1 VTVGHLVDIVDK
13 LVKLLGTEAVLLPD
27 QVAERAS
34 SFWDASPMQAK
45 ALLRPKTT
53 QEVSDAL
60 KLCHAT
66 GQTVITHGGL
76 SGCVEGAVTNRDHIV
91 ISLERMNAIEE
102 IDKVGSTA
110 TIQAGAV
117 LQTVQEKIA
126 DAGLYF
132 PLDLG
137 ARGSCTI
144 GGNIATNA
152 GGINVI
158 RYGMMRN
165 LVLGL
170 EAVLADGTII
180 SCMNKMLKNNSG
192 YDLKQLFI
200 GSEGTL
206 GIVTRVIV
214 KLELAHKS
222 QSTALI
228 ALEDFSKVTE
238 VLSLMKSKMGSTLSA
253 YEVMWKNYYRAVTAE
268 GWHKSPM
275 SRDFSFYVVVECDG
289 TDPDRDGEQFTGVL
303 ETALG
308 KELILDAIL
317 PQSDRERED
326 VWNIREDF
334 EAITVQKPYYLYDVS
349 LPIKYMHTYIEEV
362 QNSMSAEWPNGACYV
377 LGHIGDGNLHL
388 FVVPRQGDKDLHGRS
403 DELVYTPLTKYAG
416 SVSAE
421 HGIGIEKKAWLNI
434 CRSEAEIALMKQFK
448 NSLDPKGILNPGLI
462 FD

>member
-1 VTVGHLVDIVDK
+1 MTDIVSAIIE
-13 LVKLLGTEAVLLPD
+13 LLGDSAVVRSD
-27 QVAERAS
+27 QVVERAS
-34 SFWDASPMQAK
+34 SYWDPSPMQAK
-45 ALLRPKTT
+45 ALIRPSTT
-53 QEVSDAL
+53 EELSAVL
-60 KLCHAT
+60 KLCHKQ

-76 SGCVEGAVTNRDHIV
+76 SGCVEGAVSNQGHIV
-91 ISLERMNAIEE
+91 ISLERMTAIEE
-102 IDKVGSTA
+102 IDEIGSTA

-144 GGNIATNA
+144 GGNVATNA

-170 EAVLADGTII
+170 EAVLADGTIV
-180 SCMNKMLKNNSG
+180 SSMNKMLKNNSG

-206 GIVTRVIV
+206 GIVTRVVV
-214 KLELAHKS
+214 KLELASKS
-222 QSTALI
+222 QNTALI
-228 ALEDFSKVTE
+228 VMNDFSKVTD

-253 YEVMWKNYYRAVTAE
+253 YEVMWGDYYKAVTEE
-268 GWHKSPM
+268 GWHKSPI
-275 SRDFSFYVVVECDG
+275 SRDYGFYVVVECDG
-289 TDPDRDGEQFTGVL
+289 TDPDRDGEQFTQVL
-303 ETALG
+303 ESVLE
-308 KELILDAIL
+308 KELILDAII

-349 LPIKYMHTYIEEV
+349 LPIKHMDAYIQEV
-362 QNSMSAEWPNGACYV
+362 QESMRAEWPDGSCYV

-388 FVVPRQGDKDLHGRS
+388 FVVPRQGGKDLHHRS
-403 DELVYTPLTKYAG
+403 DELVYTPLTQYAG

-421 HGIGIEKKAWLNI
+421 HGIGTEKKAWLDI
-434 CRSEAEIALMKQFK
+434 CRSETEIVLMKQLK
-448 NSLDPKGILNPGLI
+448 KALDPKGILNPGLI
-462 FD
+462 FN